1 MGDVAGCAAAIEAF
15 AMAKWVETA
24 DAIETFSE
32 EAKTSMSEKAPVDTG
47 NLQDAIDTELS
58 SIGVMAMQVGTF
70 INDDPNPINGVPAS
84 YYGRL
89 QDQGFTNSRSKKY
102 VPGKYFME
110 DGAEEAFAALM
121 GILEGIW

>member
-70 INDDPNPINGVPAS
+70 INDDPNPINNISAAV
-84 YYGRL
+84 YGYF
-89 QDQGFTNSRSKKY
+89 QNYGFTNSRSKKFI
-102 VPGKYFME
+102 PGIFFME